1 VVFLPI
7 TEYYN
12 EMSQYS
18 IRDLEQL
25 SGIKAHT
32 LRIWEQRYRILVPKR
47 SDTNIRTYTDNEL
60 KLLLNISTLKDHGYK
75 ISEIAKLR
83 EEEIK
88 EEVFSISDKQIQY
101 SDQIQALTIAMIDID
116 EQTFE
121 TIINKNIHT
130 HGIEKTMINVIYPF
144 LTRVGILWLS
154 GSIGPSQEHFITN
167 LIRQKIIVEIDKL
180 PTNYSPDAQKVIV
193 YTPEGEY
200 HEIGILF
207 AYYVFKNAGKRVVYL
222 GQSLPFE
229 ELKFIV
235 EKEKPSFVFSAFTSF
250 STPQDVQNYVTRI
263 GTTFH
268 GQTIY
273 LTGMQIVSQKL
284 DFTKNVVIINSLE
297 ELLKLCSNT

>member
-1 VVFLPI
+1 ML

-32 LRIWEQRYRILVPKR
+32 LRIWEQRYKMLVPQR
-47 SDTNIRTYTDNEL
+47 SDTNIRTYSDQEL

-75 ISEIAKLR
+75 ISEIAKLK
-83 EEEIK
+83 ESEIK
-88 EEVFSISDKQIQY
+88 EEVFSLSDKVMQF

-116 EQTFE
+116 EQSFE
-121 TIINKNIHT
+121 TIINKNIET
-130 HGIEKTMINVIYPF
+130 NGIEKTMVNVIYPF
-144 LTRVGILWLS
+144 LTKIGILWLS

-167 LIRQKIIVEIDKL
+167 LIRQKIVVEIDKL
-180 PTNYSPDAQKVIV
+180 PTNYDPNAEKVVV

-207 AYYVFKNAGKRVVYL
+207 AYFIFKNMGKKVIYL

-229 ELKFIV
+229 ELKFII
-235 EKEKPSFVFSAFTSF
+235 EKEKPNFVFSAFTSF
-250 STPQDVQNYVTRI
+250 STSQDVQNYITKM

-268 GQTIY
+268 DQTIY
-273 LTGMQIVSQKL
+273 LTGMQVVSQKL
-284 DFTKNVVIINSLE
+284 ELTENITIIHTVNQLIELGANS
-297 ELLKLCSNT
+297 

>member
-1 VVFLPI
+1 ML

-32 LRIWEQRYRILVPKR
+32 LRIWEQRYKMLVPQR
-47 SDTNIRTYTDNEL
+47 SDTNIRTYSDQEL

-75 ISEIAKLR
+75 ISEIAKLK
-83 EEEIK
+83 ESEIK
-88 EEVFSISDKQIQY
+88 EEVFSLSDKVMQY

-116 EQTFE
+116 EQSFE
-121 TIINKNIHT
+121 TIINKNIET
-130 HGIEKTMINVIYPF
+130 NGIEKTMVNVIYPF
-144 LTRVGILWLS
+144 LTKIGILWLS

-167 LIRQKIIVEIDKL
+167 LIRQKIVVEIDKL
-180 PTNYSPDAQKVIV
+180 PTNYDPNAEKVVV

-207 AYYVFKNAGKRVVYL
+207 AYFIFKNMGKKVIYL

-229 ELKFIV
+229 ELKFII
-235 EKEKPSFVFSAFTSF
+235 EKEKPNFVFSAFTSF
-250 STPQDVQNYVTRI
+250 STSQDVQNYITKM

-268 GQTIY
+268 DQTIY
-273 LTGMQIVSQKL
+273 LTGMQVVSQKL
-284 DFTKNVVIINSLE
+284 ELTENITIIHTVNQLIELGANS
-297 ELLKLCSNT
+297 